1 MNFPRILLAGFA
13 AFAIYFVLGG
23 LAFTI
28 PSMKDEFRKY
38 PAVYRSQ
45 DDIKN
50 VMPTGMAAMLLG
62 MLTLAVLYALIYRG
76 GSGLAEGAR
85 FGALIALYSLCSFVI
100 HNYVNLNIGW
110 KLTMQQ
116 AIAYSI
122 EWLAVGIVIGLIY
135 KPL

>member
-1 MNFPRILLAGFA
+1 MNIPRILLAGFA

-23 LAFTI
+23 LAFSI

-45 DDIKN
+45 EGIKK
-50 VMPTGMAAMLLG
+50 VVPAGMAAMLLG

-76 GSGLAEGAR
+76 GPGLTEGAR

-116 AIAYSI
+116 AVAYSI

>member
-1 MNFPRILLAGFA
+1 MNISRILLAGFA

-23 LAFTI
+23 LAFSI
-28 PSMKDEFRKY
+28 PSMKDEFRKH

-45 DDIKN
+45 EGIKT
-50 VMPTGMAAMLLG
+50 VMPVGMVAMLLG

-76 GSGLAEGAR
+76 GSGLTEGAR

-100 HNYVNLNIGW
+100 HNYVNLNISW
-110 KLTMQQ
+110 KLTLQQ
-116 AIAYSI
+116 GVAYSI
-122 EWLAVGIVIGLIY
+122 EWLAVGVVIGLIY